1 MEETFTFCNNVTHR
15 RSCVRK
21 VPMVKCQS
29 ILSIDTLDRH
39 PNGYLVDALLTLNQR
54 SVNN

>member
-1 MEETFTFCNNVTHR
+1 MEETSTLSNNVTHR

-39 PNGYLVDALLTLNQR
+39 PNGYLVDALLTLNQHL
-54 SVNN
+54 VNN